1 MERSSVYHISEQPY
15 AYATGKDTL
24 RVRLRTRVGDCERVL
39 VHYKNLYDHTAPC
52 AVKQMQP
59 IARDAHTVLYES
71 EIRVPE
77 RHFKYWFELCAPDE
91 TLNFTSD
98 GFLETVHE
106 TTCFYYPVI
115 NTDDIVSLPAWA
127 KGGLIYQVF
136 VDRFFNGDP
145 ANDPEGVKSPDSLP
159 DHGTFYG
166 GDLQGAAQK
175 LAYIKGLGVDIIY
188 LSPVMKSPSYHKY
201 DVTDYY
207 AVDET
212 LGGRE
217 ALAALIGKAHA
228 MGLRVVLDAVFNHCS
243 AENPLFQDV
252 IRRGESSPY
261 SRWFL
266 IDGFPVSADPCNYDT
281 FAGAVPSMPRFDT
294 SNPEVIEYLTG
305 AALYWTKELHV
316 DGWRLDVADEVSH
329 ALWREL
335 RKKLKAVDPEV
346 LIIGEVWNHANRW
359 LRGDQFDTVTN
370 YKFRSSLLALAQ
382 GRVDART
389 FWERMDANRMLYM
402 TPLVPYLI
410 GFAGTHDTARSM
422 TLLGSPA
429 LHMLAMAAVLS
440 MEGIPLIYYGDEIGM
455 EGGEDPD
462 NRRAM
467 RWDMTEA
474 PIAKEIRA
482 LARFRANS
490 RALREGDTQMLDAGQ
505 RALAFRRTTE
515 AESLT
520 VILNFGTDEA
530 TVPGEY
536 REALLGKADITEK
549 GARVNGLCYAI
560 VI

>member
-1 MERSSVYHISEQPY
+1 M
-15 AYATGKDTL
+15 
-24 RVRLRTRVGDCERVL
+24 
-39 VHYKNLYDHTAPC
+39 
-52 AVKQMQP
+52 
-59 IARDAHTVLYES
+59 LYES

-77 RHFKYWFELCAPDE
+77 RHFKYWFELCAQDE
-91 TLNFTSD
+91 TLNFTGD

-115 NTDDIVSLPAWA
+115 NTDDIVSPPAWA

-145 ANDPEGVKSPDSLP
+145 TNDPAGVKKNGMPP

-166 GDLQGAAQK
+166 GDLQGVAQK
-175 LAYIKGLGVDIIY
+175 LGYIKGLGADTIY

-201 DVTDYY
+201 DVADYY
-207 AVDET
+207 AVDEA

-217 ALAALIGKAHA
+217 ALATLIDKAHA
-228 MGLRVVLDAVFNHCS
+228 MGLRVILDAVFNHCS
-243 AENPLFQDV
+243 VENPLFQDV
-252 IRRGESSPY
+252 MRRGESSPY

-266 IDGFPVSADPCNYDT
+266 IDSFPVCADPCNYDT
-281 FAGAVPSMPRFDT
+281 FAGAVPSMPRFNT

-305 AALYWTKELHV
+305 AVLYWTKELHV

-329 ALWREL
+329 TLWREL
-335 RKKLKAVDPEV
+335 RKNLKAVDPEV
-346 LIIGEVWNHANRW
+346 LIIGEVWNHASRW

-370 YKFRSSLLALAQ
+370 YKFRSSLLALAH

-402 TPLVPYLI
+402 TPLYSYLI

-429 LHMLAMAAVLS
+429 LHMLAMAAVLT

-474 PIAKEIRA
+474 PMVQEIRA
-482 LARFRANS
+482 LAQFRAGS
-490 RALREGDTQMLDAGQ
+490 RALREGDTQIVDAGA
-505 RALAFRRTTE
+505 RVLAFRRT
-515 AESLT
+515 AGKESLT
-520 VILNFGTDEA
+520 VILNFGTDEV

-536 REALLGKADITEK
+536 HKALLGEADIKTE
-549 GARVNGLCYAI
+549 GACVRGLRYAI
-560 VI
+560 MI